1 MNSLEFRR
9 NWTDPP
15 ALSQGL
21 LAQYLATWFT
31 LCKNMPETGAARLTP
46 QSRKGLMRAVAQIAQ
61 SVEQGIENPHDSF
74 HTTALDSTPHKA
86 SLSMRGLF
94 VMRLW
99 SISGKVAHRARD

>member
-1 MNSLEFRR
+1 ML
-9 NWTDPP
+9 D
-15 ALSQGL
+15 QGL

-74 HTTALDSTPHKA
+74 HTTALDSTPHKV

-99 SISGKVAHRARD
+99 

>member
-1 MNSLEFRR
+1 
-9 NWTDPP
+9 
-15 ALSQGL
+15 
-21 LAQYLATWFT
+21 
-31 LCKNMPETGAARLTP
+31 
-46 QSRKGLMRAVAQIAQ
+46 MRAVAQIAQ

-99 SISGKVAHRARD
+99 SISGTFRLYKLRIKNFRLSAP

>member
-1 MNSLEFRR
+1 M
-9 NWTDPP
+9 WG
-15 ALSQGL
+15 QGL

-61 SVEQGIENPHDSF
+61 SVEQGIENPHDTF
-74 HTTALDSTPHKA
+74 NTTALDSTPHKA